1 MSSVFRGSQDSCRR
15 GDLDLQMYSCMI
27 ATPSRAPLYKST
39 SFTTFTFSAT
49 AKASL
54 LNARVLE
61 GGGLPPRRL
70 QSHEPPKDLL
80 PPIAHATAA
89 DGSQGV
95 SASVLARTLLVHAVS
110 VSQGLSGAWSM
121 VRLFLAIYIRFCI
134 CSHRIGGMSVHLY
147 IRSPTPEH
155 GHDCALCFRVKMEHT
170 VTEFNEEYRSLPT
183 RLHVGLLAAP
193 PQEKHWLFLKRG
205 HVCFV
210 FCPRRTVG
218 SHQIDFCGH
227 LGVQLSGVL
236 IGVASTV
243 NRRLAGHG
251 INRYLG
257 SPMQSCVV
265 VWNDTVAGCYA
276 STECPHR
283 GEGARGLSRTTVPAG
298 SHIGGIFQII
308 VIKTARCE
316 AGPVILPERASSSLR
331 MRVMPP
337 RITDFRH
344 EKSRY
349 GRKLRQEVR
358 RLLACAYD
366 SPNTNGLAKPMLY
379 IPAVCVATSWSV
391 GPLAERLVELYRY
404 QIRDKRLGRRAFNH
418 ADSNFNLARLL
429 DMADKELDCQTPV
442 QAAREAHKGSVAKL
456 LLRQQCIGSRR
467 ASCDDPQTLESTQQL
482 CLRREQQAAS
492 LLAPSWFSYRGPYP
506 LRSPTVIAKMM
517 LPPFTAIAK

>member
-15 GDLDLQMYSCMI
+15 GDLDLQMQSCMI
-27 ATPSRAPLYKST
+27 AAPSRAPLYKST

-70 QSHEPPKDLL
+70 QSHEPPKVLL
-80 PPIAHATAA
+80 PSIAHATAA

-95 SASVLARTLLVHAVS
+95 SASVLARTPLVHAVS

-121 VRLFLAIYIRFCI
+121 VRLFLAIYVRSPTPFARAS
-134 CSHRIGGMSVHLY
+134 CSHRIGGMSEHLY
-147 IRSPTPEH
+147 IRRCDPPTPGHEH
-155 GHDCALCFRVKMEHT
+155 GCALCFRVRMEHT
-170 VTEFNEEYRSLPT
+170 VAEFNEEYRSLPT
-183 RLHVGLLAAP
+183 RLHARAVGRAP
-193 PQEKHWLFLKRG
+193 EKRWLFLKRG

-227 LGVQLSGVL
+227 LGAQLSGVL

-265 VWNDTVAGCYA
+265 AWNDTVAGCYA
-276 STECPHR
+276 STECPRR
-283 GEGARGLSRTTVPAG
+283 GEGARGKSRTTAPAG

-316 AGPVILPERASSSLR
+316 AGPVILPDVHPL
-331 MRVMPP
+331 PFGY
-337 RITDFRH
+337 FRH

-366 SPNTNGLAKPMLY
+366 APNTNALAKPMLY
-379 IPAVCVATSWSV
+379 IPAVCVATSWTIRALS
-391 GPLAERLVELYRY
+391 ERLVELCRY
-404 QIRDKRLGRRAFNH
+404 QIRDKRPGRRAFDR
-418 ADSNFNLARLL
+418 ADSNFNFARVLG
-429 DMADKELDCQTPV
+429 CQAPV
-442 QAAREAHKGSVAKL
+442 QAALDAHKGIVAKL
-456 LLRQQCIGSRR
+456 LSRQQCIGSRR
-467 ASCDDPQTLESTQQL
+467 ASCDNLPMPEETQLL
-482 CLRREQQAAS
+482 CLR
-492 LLAPSWFSYRGPYP
+492 
-506 LRSPTVIAKMM
+506 
-517 LPPFTAIAK
+517 

>member
-15 GDLDLQMYSCMI
+15 GDLDLQMQSCMI
-27 ATPSRAPLYKST
+27 AAPSRAPLYKST
-39 SFTTFTFSAT
+39 SFTTFTLSAT

-89 DGSQGV
+89 DDSQGV
-95 SASVLARTLLVHAVS
+95 SASVLARTPLVHAVS

-121 VRLFLAIYIRFCI
+121 VRLFLAIYVRSPTPFARAS
-134 CSHRIGGMSVHLY
+134 CSHRIGGMSEHLY
-147 IRSPTPEH
+147 IRRCDLPTLGHEH
-155 GHDCALCFRVKMEHT
+155 HCALCFRVRMEHT
-170 VTEFNEEYRSLPT
+170 VAEFNEEYRSLPT
-183 RLHVGLLAAP
+183 RLHARAVGRAP
-193 PQEKHWLFLKRG
+193 EKRWLFLKRG

-210 FCPRRTVG
+210 FRPRRTVG

-227 LGVQLSGVL
+227 LGAQLSGVL

-276 STECPHR
+276 STECPRR
-283 GEGARGLSRTTVPAG
+283 GEGARGESRTTAPAG
-298 SHIGGIFQII
+298 SHRRI
-308 VIKTARCE
+308 
-316 AGPVILPERASSSLR
+316 
-331 MRVMPP
+331 MPP

-344 EKSRY
+344 EKYRY

-366 SPNTNGLAKPMLY
+366 APNTNALAKPMLY
-379 IPAVCVATSWSV
+379 TPAVCVATSWTLRA
-391 GPLAERLVELYRY
+391 LAERLVELCRY
-404 QIRDKRLGRRAFNH
+404 QIRDKRPGRRAFDR
-418 ADSNFNLARLL
+418 ADSNFNFARVLG
-429 DMADKELDCQTPV
+429 CQTPV
-442 QAAREAHKGSVAKL
+442 QAALVRSVAKL
-456 LLRQQCIGSRR
+456 LSRQQCIGSRR
-467 ASCDDPQTLESTQQL
+467 ASCNDLPMLGATQHFCDPI
-482 CLRREQQAAS
+482 
-492 LLAPSWFSYRGPYP
+492 
-506 LRSPTVIAKMM
+506 LRSPTIIAKMM

>member
-1 MSSVFRGSQDSCRR
+1 
-15 GDLDLQMYSCMI
+15 MI
-27 ATPSRAPLYKST
+27 AAPSRAPLYKST

-70 QSHEPPKDLL
+70 QSHEPPKVLL

-95 SASVLARTLLVHAVS
+95 SASVLARTPLVHAVS

-121 VRLFLAIYIRFCI
+121 VRLFLAIYVRSPTPFARAS
-134 CSHRIGGMSVHLY
+134 CSHRIGGH
-147 IRSPTPEH
+147 E
-155 GHDCALCFRVKMEHT
+155 HDCALCFRVRMEHT
-170 VTEFNEEYRSLPT
+170 VAEFNEIYRSLPT
-183 RLHVGLLAAP
+183 RLQARA
-193 PQEKHWLFLKRG
+193 QEKRWLFLKRG

-210 FCPRRTVG
+210 FRPRRTVG

-227 LGVQLSGVL
+227 LGAQLSGVL

-276 STECPHR
+276 STECPRR
-283 GEGARGLSRTTVPAG
+283 GEGARGESRTTAPAG

-316 AGPVILPERASSSLR
+316 AGPVILP
-331 MRVMPP
+331 
-337 RITDFRH
+337 D
-344 EKSRY
+344 KSRY

-366 SPNTNGLAKPMLY
+366 APNTNGLAKPMLY
-379 IPAVCVATSWSV
+379 TPAVCVATSWTLRT
-391 GPLAERLVELYRY
+391 LAERLVELCRY
-404 QIRDKRLGRRAFNH
+404 QIRDKRPGRRAFDR
-418 ADSNFNLARLL
+418 ADSNFNFARV
-429 DMADKELDCQTPV
+429 LDCQTPV
-442 QAAREAHKGSVAKL
+442 QAALGAHKGIVAKL
-456 LLRQQCIGSRR
+456 LSRQQCIGK
-467 ASCDDPQTLESTQQL
+467 ATLKL
-482 CLRREQQAAS
+482 CLCWEQHAAS
-492 LLAPSWFSYRGPYP
+492 LLAPSSF
-506 LRSPTVIAKMM
+506 
-517 LPPFTAIAK
+517 

>member
-1 MSSVFRGSQDSCRR
+1 
-15 GDLDLQMYSCMI
+15 MI
-27 ATPSRAPLYKST
+27 AAPSRAPLYKST

-95 SASVLARTLLVHAVS
+95 SASVLARTPLVHAVS

-121 VRLFLAIYIRFCI
+121 VRLFLAIYVRSPTPFARAS
-134 CSHRIGGMSVHLY
+134 CSHRIGGMPEHLY
-147 IRSPTPEH
+147 IRRCDPPTPGHE
-155 GHDCALCFRVKMEHT
+155 HDCALCFRVRMEHT
-170 VTEFNEEYRSLPT
+170 VAEFNEEYRSLPT
-183 RLHVGLLAAP
+183 RLHARAVGRAP
-193 PQEKHWLFLKRG
+193 EKRWLFLKRG

-210 FCPRRTVG
+210 FRPRRTVG

-227 LGVQLSGVL
+227 LGAQLSGVL

-276 STECPHR
+276 STECPRR
-283 GEGARGLSRTTVPAG
+283 GEGARGESRTTAPAG

-316 AGPVILPERASSSLR
+316 AGPVILPDL
-331 MRVMPP
+331 
-337 RITDFRH
+337 
-344 EKSRY
+344 
-349 GRKLRQEVR
+349 LQEVR
-358 RLLACAYD
+358 RLTL
-366 SPNTNGLAKPMLY
+366 LL
-379 IPAVCVATSWSV
+379 ATS
-391 GPLAERLVELYRY
+391 PLY
-404 QIRDKRLGRRAFNH
+404 QIRDKRPGRRAFDA
-418 ADSNFNLARLL
+418 ADSNFNFARVLG
-429 DMADKELDCQTPV
+429 CQTPV
-442 QAAREAHKGSVAKL
+442 QAALDAHKGIVAKL
-456 LLRQQCIGSRR
+456 LSRQQCIGSRR
-467 ASCDDPQTLESTQQL
+467 ASCDNLPTPEETQLL
-482 CLRREQQAAS
+482 CLRWEQQAAS
-492 LLAPSWFSYRGPYP
+492 LLAPSCI
-506 LRSPTVIAKMM
+506 IAKMM

>member
-1 MSSVFRGSQDSCRR
+1 
-15 GDLDLQMYSCMI
+15 MI
-27 ATPSRAPLYKST
+27 AAPSRAPPYKSI

-61 GGGLPPRRL
+61 GGRLPPRRL

-95 SASVLARTLLVHAVS
+95 SASVLARTPLVHAVS

-121 VRLFLAIYIRFCI
+121 VRLFLAIYCI
-134 CSHRIGGMSVHLY
+134 ASPLMTAHMSSAKACYRRTLPLQGMFTTARYASVSGWSTL
-147 IRSPTPEH
+147 
-155 GHDCALCFRVKMEHT
+155 
-170 VTEFNEEYRSLPT
+170 SLSVMRNIDPC
-183 RLHVGLLAAP
+183 LPVFMLGLLAAP
-193 PQEKHWLFLKRG
+193 PQEKRWLFLKRG

-210 FCPRRTVG
+210 FRPRRTVG

-227 LGVQLSGVL
+227 LGAQLSGVL

-243 NRRLAGHG
+243 NHRLAGHG

-276 STECPHR
+276 STECPRR
-283 GEGARGLSRTTVPAG
+283 GEGARGESRTTAPAG

-316 AGPVILPERASSSLR
+316 AGPVILPDVHPL
-331 MRVMPP
+331 PFGY
-337 RITDFRH
+337 FRH
-344 EKSRY
+344 GKSRY

-366 SPNTNGLAKPMLY
+366 APNTNGLAKPMLY
-379 IPAVCVATSWSV
+379 TPAVCVATSWTLRSV
-391 GPLAERLVELYRY
+391 GSSASTRRVRAPRNTELRAALATRKCQARVVDRTGDIFGNIRRGIWLTGPDNRAAKILYPLQLEDIRPLLPAHQSCDPTAYVEG
-404 QIRDKRLGRRAFNH
+404 GRSLRSNCCKVAFDATVH
-418 ADSNFNLARLL
+418 QQS
-429 DMADKELDCQTPV
+429 P
-442 QAAREAHKGSVAKL
+442 SV
-456 LLRQQCIGSRR
+456 SRR
-467 ASCDDPQTLESTQQL
+467 SNDASEATLKL
-482 CLRREQQAAS
+482 WEQQAAW
-492 LLAPSWFSYRGPYP
+492 LLAPSWF
-506 LRSPTVIAKMM
+506 
-517 LPPFTAIAK
+517 

>member
-1 MSSVFRGSQDSCRR
+1 MEFSVFRGSQDSCRR
-15 GDLDLQMYSCMI
+15 GDLDLQMQSCMI
-27 ATPSRAPLYKST
+27 AAPSRAPLYKST

-70 QSHEPPKDLL
+70 QSHEPPKVLL

-95 SASVLARTLLVHAVS
+95 SASVLARTPLVHAVS

-121 VRLFLAIYIRFCI
+121 VRLFLAIYVRSPTPFARAS
-134 CSHRIGGMSVHLY
+134 CSHRIGGMSEHLY
-147 IRSPTPEH
+147 IRRCDPPTLGHEH
-155 GHDCALCFRVKMEHT
+155 HCALCFRVRMEHT
-170 VTEFNEEYRSLPT
+170 VAEFNEEYRSLPT
-183 RLHVGLLAAP
+183 RLHARAVGRAP
-193 PQEKHWLFLKRG
+193 EKRWLFLKRG

-210 FCPRRTVG
+210 FRPRRTVG

-227 LGVQLSGVL
+227 LGAQLSGVL

-276 STECPHR
+276 STECPRR
-283 GEGARGLSRTTVPAG
+283 GEGARGEC
-298 SHIGGIFQII
+298 IFQII

-316 AGPVILPERASSSLR
+316 AGPVILP
-331 MRVMPP
+331 
-337 RITDFRH
+337 D
-344 EKSRY
+344 KSRY
-349 GRKLRQEVR
+349 DRKLRQEVR

-366 SPNTNGLAKPMLY
+366 APNTNGLAKPMLY
-379 IPAVCVATSWSV
+379 IPAVCIATSWT
-391 GPLAERLVELYRY
+391 LRD
-404 QIRDKRLGRRAFNH
+404 QIRDKRPGRRAFDA
-418 ADSNFNLARLL
+418 ADSNFNFARV
-429 DMADKELDCQTPV
+429 THHV
-442 QAAREAHKGSVAKL
+442 QVEHR
-456 LLRQQCIGSRR
+456 
-467 ASCDDPQTLESTQQL
+467 
-482 CLRREQQAAS
+482 
-492 LLAPSWFSYRGPYP
+492 
-506 LRSPTVIAKMM
+506 
-517 LPPFTAIAK
+517 